1 MGRNQSINPKTDDKT
16 SLKARIDQAESQFS
30 QASKRQS
37 SRAEMP
43 AGAPI
48 DAMALIGRI
57 ATELVAGAVVG
68 GGFGWALDQWLGTL
82 PLFLLLLFFL
92 GTLAGTLNIWR
103 MATGRGLKI
112 GYKDEQDND

>member
-1 MGRNQSINPKTDDKT
+1 MGRNQSINSKKDDKT

-30 QASKRQS
+30 QASKRRP

-43 AGAPI
+43 AN
-48 DAMALIGRI
+48 AMALIGRI

-68 GGFGWALDQWLGTL
+68 GGFGWLLDQWFGTL
-82 PLFLLLLFFL
+82 PLFLILLFFV

-112 GYKDEQDND
+112 GYKDDRNNADND

>member
-1 MGRNQSINPKTDDKT
+1 MGRNQSIYPKKTDKT

-30 QASKRQS
+30 QASKRRV

-43 AGAPI
+43 AS
-48 DAMALIGRI
+48 AMALIGRI

-82 PLFLLLLFFL
+82 PLFLILLFFL

-112 GYKDEQDND
+112 GYKDDHDDERNND